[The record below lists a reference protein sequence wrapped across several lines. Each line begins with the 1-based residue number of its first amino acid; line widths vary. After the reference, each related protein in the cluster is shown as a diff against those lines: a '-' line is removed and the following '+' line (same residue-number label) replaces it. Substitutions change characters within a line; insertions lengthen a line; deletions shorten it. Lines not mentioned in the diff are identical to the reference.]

1 MEADMRKKV
10 LVVEDE
16 PDILRVVSY
25 RLEKSGYEVITA
37 VNGDEALEMAKKE
50 NPDLIFLD
58 LRLPV
63 TDGYEVCRELKS
75 DEIFRSIPIILLTAS
90 SNRAISEEARDL
102 KADDWLVKPF
112 DPEDLLE
119 KVDKFIG

>member
-1 MEADMRKKV
+1 MRKKV
-10 LVVEDE
+10 LIVEDE

-25 RLEKSGYEVITA
+25 RLERSGYEVITA
-37 VNGDEALEMAKKE
+37 VNGDEALELVRKE

-75 DEIFRSIPIILLTAS
+75 DEIFRSIPIIVLTAS
-90 SNRAISEEARDL
+90 SGRAIAEEARDL